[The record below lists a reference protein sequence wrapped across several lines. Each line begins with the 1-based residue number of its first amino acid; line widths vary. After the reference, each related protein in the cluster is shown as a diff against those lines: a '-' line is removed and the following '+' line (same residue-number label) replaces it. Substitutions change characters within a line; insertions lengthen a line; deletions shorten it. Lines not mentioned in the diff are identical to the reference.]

1 MTEAGSTW
9 VVFDYGGVICTP
21 QPDEDVALLAAA
33 AGVPVPDFQGAYWAY
48 RLSWDRAELDGTTY
62 WHKVAAAL
70 GLSFSMAQIA
80 ELTRLDIASW
90 LHLCDGTVALIEDL
104 AAAGYPLALLSNAPA
119 EVAEVLADLPVVRP
133 FARRAFS
140 CFLGAAKPDP
150 ECYQAVLAML
160 GARPA
165 DVVFIDDRPENV
177 AGAVALG
184 IRSVRFTGPP
194 MRHGPRSPGTGSPS
208 RQPADPPVPRHRWR
222 PLAPATGLAYAGRL
236 KVMETGGCGAGFW

>member
-1 MTEAGSTW
+1 MTQARSTW

-21 QPDEDVALLAAA
+21 QQDEDVASLAAA

-48 RLSWDRAELDGTTY
+48 RLSWDRAELDGRTY
-62 WHKVAAAL
+62 WQKVAAAL
-70 GLSFSMAQIA
+70 GLSFSAPQIA

-90 LHLCDGTVALIEDL
+90 LHLREGTVALIEDL

-119 EVAEVLADLPVVRP
+119 DVAEVIADLPV
-133 FARRAFS
+133 ARAFEHCAFS

-150 ECYQAVLAML
+150 ECYQAVLGML

-177 AGAVALG
+177 AGAAALG
-184 IRSVRFTGPP
+184 IRGMHFSTPARARTELAAQGVVTA
-194 MRHGPRSPGTGSPS
+194 PRG
-208 RQPADPPVPRHRWR
+208 
-222 PLAPATGLAYAGRL
+222 
-236 KVMETGGCGAGFW
+236 

>member
-21 QPDEDVALLAAA
+21 QPDEDVALMAAA

-70 GLSFSMAQIA
+70 GLSFSAAQIA

-184 IRSVRFTGPP
+184 IRGVHFSTPP
-194 MRHGPRSPGTGSPS
+194 QARTSLAAHGVAAAPRG
-208 RQPADPPVPRHRWR
+208 
-222 PLAPATGLAYAGRL
+222 
-236 KVMETGGCGAGFW
+236 

>member
-1 MTEAGSTW
+1 MTQARSTW

-21 QPDEDVALLAAA
+21 QPDGDVALLAAA
-33 AGVPVPDFQGAYWAY
+33 AGVPVPDFQSAYWAY

-90 LHLCDGTVALIEDL
+90 LHLRDGTVALIEDL

-119 EVAEVLADLPVVRP
+119 EVAEVVAGLPVV
-133 FARRAFS
+133 ARAFSCCAFS
-140 CFLGAAKPDP
+140 CFLGTAKPEP

-160 GARPA
+160 GARRA

-177 AGAVALG
+177 ATAAALG
-184 IRSVRFTGPP
+184 IRAVHFSTPP
-194 MRHGPRSPGTGSPS
+194 QARAALAAHGVAVAPRG
-208 RQPADPPVPRHRWR
+208 
-222 PLAPATGLAYAGRL
+222 
-236 KVMETGGCGAGFW
+236 